1 MYYINLYEIFLLASN
16 IYIFTSCVKLN
27 CRQLIGSDNCDANM
41 KWGPL
46 LCWWNT
52 FYCTVR
58 KTMLSY
64 CSVVV
69 ILMMAVGYSDGG
81 CHVNDWW
88 VFFWTQFN
96 YFIHAKLCTATYV
109 YHWMQKYVVLCK
121 NAIKLMLFINFK
133 HFWMHMYKLPT
144 NAIIF
149 KLYIRTNFAY
159 PGWRIFTKKILIQ
172 T

>member
-88 VFFWTQFN
+88 VFFGRSLIILYMPN
-96 YFIHAKLCTATYV
+96 YAMRLTSTTE
-109 YHWMQKYVVLCK
+109 CK
-121 NAIKLMLFINFK
+121 NMLYCVRMQSN
-133 HFWMHMYKLPT
+133 WCYL
-144 NAIIF
+144 
-149 KLYIRTNFAY
+149 
-159 PGWRIFTKKILIQ
+159 
-172 T
+172 

>member
-1 MYYINLYEIFLLASN
+1 MASN
-16 IYIFTSCVKLN
+16 IYIFTTCVKLN

-52 FYCTVR
+52 YYCTVR

-64 CSVVV
+64 CSVIV
-69 ILMMAVGYSDGG
+69 ILMMAVGYDNGG

-96 YFIHAKLCTATYV
+96 YFIHDKACNATYV
-109 YHWMQKYVVLCK
+109 YHCMQKYVVLCK
-121 NAIKLMLFINFK
+121 NAIKLMLFINSK
-133 HFWMHMYKLPT
+133 HFWLHLCINYLPYYRR
-144 NAIIF
+144 NFFFWF
-149 KLYIRTNFAY
+149 KHNTCKQH
-159 PGWRIFTKKILIQ
+159 TILMRLNIYN
-172 T
+172 TEHFSYHNV

>member
-1 MYYINLYEIFLLASN
+1 MASN

-27 CRQLIGSDNCDANM
+27 CRRLIGSDNCDANM

-64 CSVVV
+64 CSIVV
-69 ILMMAVGYSDGG
+69 ILMMAVGHNDGG

-88 VFFWTQFN
+88 VGFFWTQFN
-96 YFIHAKLCTATYV
+96 YFIHAKVCNATYV
-109 YHWMQKYVVLCK
+109 YNWMQKYVGLCK
-121 NAIKLMLFINFK
+121 NAIKLMLFINSK
-133 HFWMHMYKLPT
+133 HLLMQMYKLPT
-144 NAIIF
+144 NAIPF
-149 KLYIRTNFAY
+149 KWYMYIRTNFAY
-159 PGWRIFTKKILIQ
+159 PGCRIFYKKILIQ